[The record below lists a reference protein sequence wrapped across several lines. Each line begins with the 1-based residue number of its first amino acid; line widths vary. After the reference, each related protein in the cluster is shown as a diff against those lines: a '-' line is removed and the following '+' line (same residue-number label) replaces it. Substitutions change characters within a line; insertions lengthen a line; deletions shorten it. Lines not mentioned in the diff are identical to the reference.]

1 MAELSEAGQACLD
14 LLGFLERIE
23 STTTD
28 KITAREIRTY
38 MYQQG
43 YWEKEDHS
51 DHKGESSG
59 I

>member
-1 MAELSEAGQACLD
+1 MPQNKRTEEACLD

-28 KITAREIRTY
+28 KTTAAEIRNY
-38 MYQQG
+38 LYQQG
-43 YWEKEDHS
+43 YWSRDLETDHS
-51 DHKGESSG
+51 NETSG